1 MIYIYITKSPIQYIS
16 VFEILKKKPSKFSL
30 YFPIVP
36 YIFPWF
42 PEGVYPPAVAPPASQ
57 DYTVAAG
64 GNAVDVARLEHI
76 PRWSQHFLPKG
87 GDSMGLPTHF
97 LGFPEGD
104 FFSFSPWEIH
114 FLGNLW
120 GICLIFEWFLQQIH
134 VFWKKIVGLMWLKQC
149 HLHHPPVRKAFFL
162 GGM

>member
-1 MIYIYITKSPIQYIS
+1 M
-16 VFEILKKKPSKFSL
+16 FENLKKKPSKFSL

-104 FFSFSPWEIH
+104 FFFIFSMGNPL
-114 FLGNLW
+114 LGESMGNM
-120 GICLIFEWFLQQIH
+120 FNF
-134 VFWKKIVGLMWLKQC
+134 
-149 HLHHPPVRKAFFL
+149 
-162 GGM
+162 